1 MRLHYYP
8 LINKFFAPFRNR
20 GAANGALAQLNEDL
34 LTKPFVTIAREP
46 GSGGAPIA
54 KAVADKLGFT
64 FVNEQIIEE
73 IALSTKKRAAVIKE
87 IDEKSRSKIDD
98 MVHSWFNEEYVDD
111 LKYVTELV
119 RVILTYAYKGHV
131 VILGRGANFITPFA
145 KGLHVNIT
153 APYDVRVQ
161 RAMDFE
167 GVDLAQAKE
176 VIAQTEKERRDFVKQ
191 YFDKNI
197 SKCNSYDLTLNTQFF
212 GVNSACD
219 IIIEAFYKKFSR
231 TARYGAIFR

>member
-1 MRLHYYP
+1 LKKLR
-8 LINKFFAPFRNR
+8 AP
-20 GAANGALAQLNEDL
+20 Q
-34 LTKPFVTIAREP
+34 
-46 GSGGAPIA
+46 
-54 KAVADKLGFT
+54 
-64 FVNEQIIEE
+64 
-73 IALSTKKRAAVIKE
+73 KKRAAVIKE

-153 APYDVRVQ
+153 APYDTRVK

-167 GVDLAQAKE
+167 GHDLATAKQI
-176 VIAQTEKERRDFVKQ
+176 IAQTEQERKQFVKQ
-191 YFDKNI
+191 YFEKNV
-197 SKCNSYDLTLNTQFF
+197 SACDAYDLTLNTRFYN
-212 GVNSACD
+212 VNDSRD

-231 TARYGAIFR
+231 SVRYGAIFR